1 MAFILNNTMFSL
13 KKREF
18 SRTFFVIIGL
28 LLCPDPQKTVRA
40 EDIWCESVA
49 VISDVEKIDEL
60 PTYEYS
66 LSYRAP
72 ESTALDKYGNKITKI
87 SQFSTNARKP
97 IEGQKIKLRYLQD
110 EPIIFEFV
118 DDLQYEDDDS

>member
-1 MAFILNNTMFSL
+1 MTFTLNNMLFSL
-13 KKREF
+13 KKREL
-18 SRTFFVIIGL
+18 SRTFLVIVGL
-28 LLCPDPQKTVRA
+28 LLCPDPQKTLRA

-60 PTYEYS
+60 PTYGYS
-66 LSYRAP
+66 LRAP
-72 ESTALDKYGNKITKI
+72 ESTAIDKYGNKITGI

>member
-1 MAFILNNTMFSL
+1 MTFTLNNTLFSL

-18 SRTFFVIIGL
+18 SRTFWGIVGL

-60 PTYEYS
+60 PTYGYS

-72 ESTALDKYGNKITKI
+72 ESTALDKYGNKITEI